1 MTRIRIGA
9 VVLAGMGATSLL
21 GQALPEPQ
29 RRPKEREPLYA
40 SVKVDP
46 HLRSY
51 ESDAALSGTMRVRAQ
66 DVMVW
71 LSRAWIA
78 GFERLHP
85 GVRLELDVD
94 SLRDASAEF
103 RTASLDFATAAVA
116 DDSFSIAVAGGAYR
130 TMGFADTVA
139 FFVNKDNPL
148 ERISLSQLDAIYSST
163 RIRGSRAQIK
173 TWGQLGVTG
182 EWADE
187 PVIPWTV
194 KGPQGFDP
202 WLRSVI
208 LKGGTVREGVEA
220 RDTVFPL
227 PYLVGFSRHS
237 IGYAGLGQLGCASDV
252 KPLAIAENDGGP
264 YYEAT
269 FDEVLARK
277 YPLSRAVHLSARRAP
292 GLPVNPL
299 LRELVRFILSR
310 EGQQIVVEDGIYLP
324 LPAWFADR
332 ELAKLE

>member
-1 MTRIRIGA
+1 MIKPWVGA
-9 VVLAGMGATSLL
+9 AVCAGMSASSLL

-29 RRPKEREPLYA
+29 RRPKEREALYA
-40 SVKVDP
+40 TVKIDP
-46 HLRSY
+46 RLPAY
-51 ESDAALSGTMRVRAQ
+51 KPAAALSGTMAVMAD
-66 DVMVW
+66 DVMIW
-71 LSRAWIA
+71 LARAWVD
-78 GFERLHP
+78 GFKKLHP
-85 GVRLELDVD
+85 NVGMEVRPDGSAERTDGF
-94 SLRDASAEF
+94 RAASA
-103 RTASLDFATAAVA
+103 DFARAGAA
-116 DDSFSIAVAGGAYR
+116 DDLFEVAVAGGAYR
-130 TMGFADTVA
+130 TIGFADTVA

-148 ERISLSQLDAIYSST
+148 GRISLSQLDAIYSST
-163 RIRGSRAQIK
+163 RIRGSKAQIK

-182 EWADE
+182 EWADK

-264 YYEAT
+264 YYRAT
-269 FDEVLARK
+269 FDDVLARK
-277 YPLSRAVHLSARRAP
+277 YPLGRVVRLLVRGTGRPS
-292 GLPVNPL
+292 NPL
-299 LRELVRFILSR
+299 LRELVKFMLSR
-310 EGQQIVVEDGIYLP
+310 QGQQIVVDDSVYLP
-324 LPAWFADR
+324 LPAWFAER
-332 ELAKLE
+332 ELARVQ